1 MCSAVLCMAVVQCHV
16 SGLCRAVVKCAVALA
31 VVQCHVSGLCRA
43 VVKCAVALGG
53 WAAAAT
59 GWGIAPPLLVV
70 ATRWP
75 HGWLEAG
82 PPRGGGTAD

>member
-1 MCSAVLCMAVVQCHV
+1 MPSEHAGTGAVRSGNGSRFRRCGAVLVHVQCWLCMAEVQCHV
-16 SGLCRAVVKCAVALA
+16 SGLW
-31 VVQCHVSGLCRA
+31 RA

-59 GWGIAPPLLVV
+59 GWGIAPPLWVV

-75 HGWLEAG
+75 HGWLEQVG
-82 PPRGGGTAD
+82 V